1 MAFVLSQSE
10 SYSWPVAVEFPVD
23 GGRFDRQTFD
33 AQFKRLPQDR
43 IRQVWEQIQSNE
55 LDDDGLCNE
64 ILVGWTGVKDG
75 KGADVPYSEKARAD
89 LLRVPLVAAAVVSAW
104 LDSLSK
110 ARRKN

>member
-1 MAFVLSQSE
+1 MAFVLSQSD

-43 IRQVWEQIQSNE
+43 IRQIWDQIQSGE
-55 LDDDGLCNE
+55 IDDDGLCHE
-64 ILVGWTGVKDG
+64 ILVGWAGVQDA
-75 KGADVPYSEKARAD
+75 KGTEVPYSEKARKD
-89 LLRVPLVAAAVVSAW
+89 LLRVPLVAASIVSAW

-110 ARRKN
+110 AKRKN

>member
-1 MAFVLSQSE
+1 MAFVITQSQ

-43 IRQVWEQIQSNE
+43 IREVWDRIKADE

-64 ILVGWTGVKDG
+64 ILVGWSGITDD
-75 KGADVPYSEKARAD
+75 KGAEIPYSEKARAN
-89 LLRVPLVAAAVVSAW
+89 LLKVPLVAAAIVGAW

-110 ARRKN
+110 AKRKN

>member
-1 MAFVLSQSE
+1 MAFVLSQSD

-43 IRQVWEQIQSNE
+43 IREIHEQIQSGE
-55 LDDDGLCNE
+55 MGDDMLCNE
-64 ILVGWTGVKDG
+64 ILVGWDGVEDG
-75 KGADVPYSEKARAD
+75 KGQKVPYSEKARKD
-89 LLRVPLVAAAVVSAW
+89 LLQVALVAAAIVGAW
-104 LDSLSK
+104 FDSLSK

>member
-1 MAFVLSQSE
+1 MAFVISQSQ
-10 SYSWPVAVEFPVD
+10 SYRWPVAVEFPVD

-43 IRQVWEQIQSNE
+43 IRSIWDEIKAEE

-64 ILVGWTGVKDG
+64 ILVGWSGITDDN
-75 KGADVPYSEKARAD
+75 GAEIPYSEQARAD
-89 LLRVPLVAAAVVSAW
+89 LLLVPLVSAAVVSAW

-110 ARRKN
+110 AKRKN